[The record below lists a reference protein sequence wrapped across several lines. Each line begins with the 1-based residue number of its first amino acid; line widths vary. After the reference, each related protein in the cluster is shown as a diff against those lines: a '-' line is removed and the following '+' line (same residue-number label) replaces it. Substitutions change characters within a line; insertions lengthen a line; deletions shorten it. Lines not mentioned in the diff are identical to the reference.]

1 MNRLNGTDDRKKKQ
15 KEIAYMTL
23 TAEKTV
29 ILVVKVCCN
38 VQRL

>member
-1 MNRLNGTDDRKKKQ
+1 MNRLNGTDDRKKQ

-23 TAEKTV
+23 TAEKTA